1 MPQQTSSAHAT
12 PHPHTCTSDDEL
24 DLTCHWEPAAHG
36 EGREGLR
43 AYVEKEL
50 PHLLRVY
57 DAEFLVNA
65 VESSRARL
73 HATR

>member
-1 MPQQTSSAHAT
+1 MAQQTRPTQAPT
-12 PHPHTCTSDDEL
+12 HTCAADEAL
-24 DLTCHWEPAAHG
+24 DLSCAWDLATHG
-36 EGREGLR
+36 ASHEGLR

-65 VESSRARL
+65 VESARARPQ
-73 HATR
+73 ATR